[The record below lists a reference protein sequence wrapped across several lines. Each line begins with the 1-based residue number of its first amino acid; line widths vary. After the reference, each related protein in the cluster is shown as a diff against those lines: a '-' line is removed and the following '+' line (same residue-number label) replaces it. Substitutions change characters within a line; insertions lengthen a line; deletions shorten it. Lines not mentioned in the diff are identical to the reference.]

1 MVTIKKTPFIFLI
14 AALIIAISQSTLSN
28 NQWTA
33 EECRSCHDNYKG
45 LSLKASNSDL
55 HHYLTGKKIRFFGAT
70 IPNAKTNT
78 NDLYDCMTCHPIDN
92 ATTGYLELRTERD
105 CLKCH
110 KQGTQISDRHHYA
123 VNANTGYSCGS
134 CHFRLSKPLY

>member
-1 MVTIKKTPFIFLI
+1 MVTTKKTPFVFLI
-14 AALIIAISQSTLSN
+14 TTLIIAFSQGALCN
-28 NQWTA
+28 KQWTA
-33 EECRSCHDNYKG
+33 EECRSCHDHYKG

-55 HHYLTGKKIRFFGAT
+55 HHYLTGKKIRLLGANV
-70 IPNAKTNT
+70 PNAEANA
-78 NDLYDCMTCHPIDN
+78 NGLYDCITCHPIGN

-123 VNANTGYSCGS
+123 VNANTDYDCSS